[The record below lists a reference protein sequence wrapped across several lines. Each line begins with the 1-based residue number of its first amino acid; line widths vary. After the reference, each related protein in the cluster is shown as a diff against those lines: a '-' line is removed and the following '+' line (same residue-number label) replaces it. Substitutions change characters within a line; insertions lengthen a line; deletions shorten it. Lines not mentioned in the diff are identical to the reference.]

1 MTDILLTEPQLKF
14 VSSQDKNPALI
25 GGLGCVRGDTKIH
38 TENGLTRI
46 CDITSSTRVLSW
58 NEKSQ
63 RFQLSLSGG
72 SFPKGRAN
80 LYRVVTQQGEFVASG
95 HHQILSSSGNYVQV
109 QCLQHGDNVI
119 ASSFLQQTSLGLDQL
134 LSDVDVQHYSK
145 KDEDCLA
152 NYADEARQYGQ
163 QLLTDQELAQFY
175 PQESICARILFRI
188 FYPFSFLRGGDQA
201 VQKQEHNHL
210 YQSFYQTCTMGY
222 SHQSEVLGVVSEG
235 RIFSSPIAHTLA
247 CLQAFE
253 QSLLRF
259 ACRHKE
265 QQQPFVY
272 HSYRNPNNVKFD
284 SSTESIK
291 VLRIERLESS
301 EPYFDMQVLDT
312 NNYVCENGFIHHNSG
327 KSRAGT
333 MRLLSRR
340 LQYPGSNG
348 AYYMPTFD
356 LLKLRAL
363 PGFIEDLELLGLSY
377 SINKSEMTINIHGY
391 GFIILRSYDNPV
403 RIVGYEVADSIV
415 DELDTLPI
423 DKAEFVFRKITE
435 RNRQKIKGMVNTIGC
450 VTTPDQG
457 FNGIVYK
464 KWVKDVKDG
473 YHLIKAPTYSNPYLP
488 SDYIEQIRANYDP
501 LLADMYIEGEFVNL
515 SADKVYH
522 FFDRVKNHSDRV
534 LTDDD
539 YSIHVS
545 IDFNVGGCCATVSV
559 LDKGYP
565 ITVDEFAS
573 KNTYD
578 FIENL
583 QVRYPDKKVT
593 VYPDASG
600 ASDSTNA
607 SKSDIQLIKQAGFQ
621 VSAPKA
627 NPLIRNRV
635 NSVNKGFAHNEFKV
649 NTDKCPRLTH
659 ALENQGYDKQGKPE
673 KFNDHPA
680 IDDWVDSYGYFI
692 SRKYPINKPVT
703 NANVRFAI

>member
-25 GGLGCVRGDTKIH
+25 GGLG
-38 TENGLTRI
+38 
-46 CDITSSTRVLSW
+46 
-58 NEKSQ
+58 
-63 RFQLSLSGG
+63 
-72 SFPKGRAN
+72 
-80 LYRVVTQQGEFVASG
+80 
-95 HHQILSSSGNYVQV
+95 
-109 QCLQHGDNVI
+109 
-119 ASSFLQQTSLGLDQL
+119 
-134 LSDVDVQHYSK
+134 
-145 KDEDCLA
+145 
-152 NYADEARQYGQ
+152 
-163 QLLTDQELAQFY
+163 
-175 PQESICARILFRI
+175 
-188 FYPFSFLRGGDQA
+188 
-201 VQKQEHNHL
+201 
-210 YQSFYQTCTMGY
+210 
-222 SHQSEVLGVVSEG
+222 
-235 RIFSSPIAHTLA
+235 
-247 CLQAFE
+247 
-253 QSLLRF
+253 
-259 ACRHKE
+259 
-265 QQQPFVY
+265 
-272 HSYRNPNNVKFD
+272 
-284 SSTESIK
+284 
-291 VLRIERLESS
+291 
-301 EPYFDMQVLDT
+301 
-312 NNYVCENGFIHHNSG
+312 SG

-377 SINKSEMTINIHGY
+377 SINKSEMTINITGY

-464 KWVKDVKDG
+464 KWVKDVKEG
-473 YHLIKAPTYSNPYLP
+473 YNLIKAPTYSNPYLP

-559 LDKGYP
+559 LEKGYP

-607 SKSDIQLIKQAGFQ
+607 SKSDIQLIKQAGFA